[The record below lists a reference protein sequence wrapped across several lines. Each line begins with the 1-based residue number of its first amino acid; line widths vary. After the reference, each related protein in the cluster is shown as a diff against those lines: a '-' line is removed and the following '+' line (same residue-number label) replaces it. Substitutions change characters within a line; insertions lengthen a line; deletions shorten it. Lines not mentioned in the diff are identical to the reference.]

1 MLRIK
6 KILKILVIII
16 LPISLQA
23 FASSR
28 NYLRSVKEVKVV
40 YLGSENMYVTD
51 QAIQKLLFKQPHN
64 QIRLKT
70 LDIFN
75 LEQLLNAHVMVENSE
90 IFHTIDG
97 EVEIK
102 VKQRQPIGRI
112 YENGKFFYMD
122 TQGMQMPL
130 SQNYSARV
138 PLVLGDVNKA
148 YWDTTFKVLQFIG
161 EDDFLSKNIIEIKVK
176 ANGEYE
182 FRMRIPDFIV
192 LLGKAEDLE
201 LKKANLK
208 AFYKK
213 MEKEKA
219 LNTYKTVNLKYA
231 NQVIC
236 IRN

>member
-1 MLRIK
+1 MLRVK

-51 QAIQKLLFKQPHN
+51 QAIRKLLFKQPHN

-138 PLVLGDVNKA
+138 PLVLGDTAKT

-182 FRMRIPDFIV
+182 FKMRIPNFTV